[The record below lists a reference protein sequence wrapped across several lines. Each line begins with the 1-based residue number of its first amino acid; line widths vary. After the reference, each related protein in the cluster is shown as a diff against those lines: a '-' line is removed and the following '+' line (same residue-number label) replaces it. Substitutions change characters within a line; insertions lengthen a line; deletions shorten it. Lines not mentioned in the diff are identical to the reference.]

1 MFLMPGLIA
10 TAYASGQM
18 DDLLPKPSQDVI
30 IFFLFSFSTLF
41 RRSQHF
47 IFL

>member
-10 TAYASGQM
+10 TAYASKQM

-30 IFFLFSFSTLF
+30 PSFFFFL
-41 RRSQHF
+41 
-47 IFL
+47 